1 MRRNQ
6 ITDIDEQ
13 TLRAIAGRT
22 RLYLRLHQNPL
33 NAQTIARA
41 AILFDE
47 VALVRM
53 GIGNI
58 QADSWARTTAQ
69 WLAETGDEQ
78 QHRRWE
84 SLQRE
89 PGAEAFKLLVNDL
102 LLTADYRDNR
112 RLLTERL
119 WRMIDALAGS
129 EALQQELFALAA
141 HPETCGDGTMITFN
155 MLDIRVQVFQLES
168 LPGGKTPVDM
178 FKLMRGLERLDELER
193 LALEDFNARVVT
205 QPRLDQVEVR
215 LVYPTRLREELALP
229 GQSQGM
235 LFEGI
240 SGVDESMLDSA
251 KARVLARESTPE
263 FLQSLI
269 ARKDWMT
276 FLEDHFQQDFDKVRL
291 PFHERQ
297 DLLDGQH
304 ETMTDDDYLNSVNTV
319 FQELKRAVDRKA
331 LQLTA
336 DIALLASE
344 PA

>member
-1 MRRNQ
+1 M
-6 ITDIDEQ
+6 
-13 TLRAIAGRT
+13 
-22 RLYLRLHQNPL
+22 
-33 NAQTIARA
+33 
-41 AILFDE
+41 
-47 VALVRM
+47 
-53 GIGNI
+53 
-58 QADSWARTTAQ
+58 
-69 WLAETGDEQ
+69 
-78 QHRRWE
+78 
-84 SLQRE
+84 
-89 PGAEAFKLLVNDL
+89 
-102 LLTADYRDNR
+102 
-112 RLLTERL
+112 
-119 WRMIDALAGS
+119 AGS

-193 LALEDFNARVVT
+193 IALEDFNARVVA
-205 QPRLDQVEVR
+205 QPHLDQVEVR

-240 SGVDESMLDSA
+240 SGVDESMLANA

-276 FLEDHFQQDFDKVRL
+276 FLEDHFQKDFDKVRL

-304 ETMTDDDYLNSVNTV
+304 ETMTDDDYLNSVNAV
-319 FQELKRAVDRKA
+319 FQELKRAVDSKA
-331 LQLTA
+331 LQLTT
-336 DIALLASE
+336 DIALLASQ